1 MGDLF
6 EMMTSVMNCILK
18 TVIRLFFTKEE
29 LAAIDK
35 LRELNQHGVEIIN
48 QNGGIE
54 LQFRDDEARKW
65 YYDQAFGKFKGEL

>member
-1 MGDLF
+1 MLDKLITKF
-6 EMMTSVMNCILK
+6 
-18 TVIRLFFTKEE
+18 IRLFFTKEE

-48 QNGGIE
+48 HSGGIE

-65 YYDQAFGKFKGEL
+65 YYDQVFGKFKGKL